1 MKITLSGAARPALI
15 LLVTLALS
23 ACSMNVKPQTSTPS
37 DTAGGMITSMNMKAD
52 MPCSC
57 CGKMTEKGEG
67 KDCCS
72 DMKDGCPC
80 CSGMSGGEGMMCQH
94 KAKTK
99 DMSGMDHSNM
109 NARSTDLYAPAMK
122 SMRENMSMAPTGNAD
137 ADFMRVMIPHH
148 QGAIDMALLVLVH
161 GKDPQVRELAENVI
175 RTQQSEIA
183 FMREWLKRP
192 GQ

>member
-72 DMKDGCPC
+72 
-80 CSGMSGGEGMMCQH
+80 GMSGGEGMMCQH

-122 SMRENMSMAPTGNAD
+122 SMHENMSMAPTGNAD